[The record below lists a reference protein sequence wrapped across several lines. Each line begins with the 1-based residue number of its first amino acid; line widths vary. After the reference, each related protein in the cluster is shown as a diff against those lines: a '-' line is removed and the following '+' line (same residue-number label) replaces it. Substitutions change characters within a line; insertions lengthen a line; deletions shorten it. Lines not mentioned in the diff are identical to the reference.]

1 MAELTAKDFYETM
14 SKVEGRIFSKID
26 EVKKDVGDLSR
37 EVGEVKTVVENNA
50 TKIQTNS
57 EDIEYLERRDKGIMA
72 LASGIGGAIGTVG
85 TILVNALKGGG

>member
-1 MAELTAKDFYETM
+1 MPELTAKDFYETM
-14 SKVEGRIFSKID
+14 SKVEGRIVGKID
-26 EVKKDVGDLSR
+26 GVKSEVADLSR
-37 EVGEVKTVVENNA
+37 EVGEVKTAVDGNA
-50 TKIQTNS
+50 TKIKTNS